1 MRRAT
6 EAVAKILGCSA
17 EEVVVRTVEDKPE
30 NVSRAGIPFTR
41 RTLPTINVDFLDS
54 RVTPAQKRQLA
65 KPLTKILSE
74 TLGYS
79 EVGVTIIFRSTSAGN
94 IARDGRLCR
103 RRRY

>member
-1 MRRAT
+1 M
-6 EAVAKILGCSA
+6 
-17 EEVVVRTVEDKPE
+17 
-30 NVSRAGIPFTR
+30 
-41 RTLPTINVDFLDS
+41 TLPTINVDFLDS

-65 KPLTKILSE
+65 KSLTKILSE

-79 EVGVTIIFRSTSAGN
+79 EDVVTIIFRSTSAGN